1 MAPAAVVSSSGT
13 VVSSVRLSGTVVGVS
28 VDDDSMV
35 ADPSASTV
43 VPAVVEEEA
52 AAAVMAVEVSKL
64 VAVLCSGSG
73 MEDVVGSDV
82 VSTMSTVADADNG
95 VSDGMEISVV
105 VLPSS
110 SDMAVVGSDVMPVC
124 AKVEPVNSTR
134 LSLTGADDA
143 VKAEDMSVTGNVSR
157 VDTSVTSVGVLPSS
171 LDTEVAVGS
180 DIMSACAEVEPE
192 PSTESLMADA
202 DDNVSAVDMS
212 VTSVGVLPSSSEMGA
227 VVGSND
233 VSDCSEVEDDG
244 VSVASV
250 GDVVGSDVMS
260 VCPKVEPE
268 KPARSPKV
276 VAAADDITAVG
287 MSLSSMGTVG
297 PSSVAPMAMVV
308 SSSCTL

>member
-1 MAPAAVVSSSGT
+1 M
-13 VVSSVRLSGTVVGVS
+13 
-28 VDDDSMV
+28 
-35 ADPSASTV
+35 
-43 VPAVVEEEA
+43 
-52 AAAVMAVEVSKL
+52 
-64 VAVLCSGSG
+64 
-73 MEDVVGSDV
+73 
-82 VSTMSTVADADNG
+82 
-95 VSDGMEISVV
+95 
-105 VLPSS
+105 
-110 SDMAVVGSDVMPVC
+110 
-124 AKVEPVNSTR
+124 
-134 LSLTGADDA
+134 
-143 VKAEDMSVTGNVSR
+143 
-157 VDTSVTSVGVLPSS
+157 
-171 LDTEVAVGS
+171 
-180 DIMSACAEVEPE
+180 EPE

-212 VTSVGVLPSSSEMGA
+212 VTSVGVLPSSSDMGA